1 MSTDIK
7 SSNKKTISL
16 TTYCGFDGRRIQ
28 VTMARDFRKKTL
40 PTDKFFDHI
49 TLSKKQA
56 SLLAKDLLE
65 FVNGT
70 EEPVYDKDYLITSEE
85 EYKQHIDQD
94 WSERDF

>member
-7 SSNKKTISL
+7 SSNEKTISL
-16 TTYCGFDGRRIQ
+16 TTYCGFNGRRVQI
-28 VTMARDFRKKTL
+28 TMARDFRKETL

-70 EEPVYDKDYLITSEE
+70 EEPVYGRAALITSEE
-85 EYKQHIDQD
+85 EYKQNIDHD